1 MNVADDI
8 VRLQARLDALEAAR
22 AVEGVMVRY
31 MALCDSLGPATP
43 MDELAGLF
51 THDAVWEGRGA
62 RYGAAFGVTRGRD
75 AIAAML
81 GRYRGPSPHFAFN
94 AHYLTSGAVEVDGVS
109 AHGRWMMLQ
118 ASTYAN
124 GASDLR
130 SARLEVDFALEDGR
144 WRIARF
150 CTEALFARPV
160 DAWDTASVVPV
171 PPAQEG

>member
-1 MNVADDI
+1 MSSPA
-8 VRLQARLDALEAAR
+8 
-22 AVEGVMVRY
+22 
-31 MALCDSLGPATP
+31 SSPATP
-43 MDELAGLF
+43 C
-51 THDAVWEGRGA
+51 GRAGA
-62 RYGAAFGVTRGRD
+62 RVT
-75 AIAAML
+75 
-81 GRYRGPSPHFAFN
+81 
-94 AHYLTSGAVEVDGVS
+94 VEVDGVS